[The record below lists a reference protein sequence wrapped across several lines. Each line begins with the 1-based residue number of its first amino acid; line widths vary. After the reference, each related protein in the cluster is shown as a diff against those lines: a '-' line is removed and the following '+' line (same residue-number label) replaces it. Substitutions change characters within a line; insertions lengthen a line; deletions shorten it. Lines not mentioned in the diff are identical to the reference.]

1 MDNKKNVEKINKL
14 ALRTSFSLTKISS
27 SSTLSLEPQI
37 IIINY
42 QLLYI
47 KTCHNNHRFLH
58 WLAFVLLLILL
69 YKMKKEQLQPIGVQM
84 RIEEEK
90 EIQII
95 SSTTEPPPKYT
106 ANDSDCLSFA
116 INFE

>member
-1 MDNKKNVEKINKL
+1 M
-14 ALRTSFSLTKISS
+14 SQQ
-27 SSTLSLEPQI
+27 PQI
-37 IIINY
+37 PSLVSFCTPTNLVVQDEERTPTYWSTNENII
-42 QLLYI
+42 Q
-47 KTCHNNHRFLH
+47 
-58 WLAFVLLLILL
+58 
-69 YKMKKEQLQPIGVQM
+69 E
-84 RIEEEK
+84 EEEK